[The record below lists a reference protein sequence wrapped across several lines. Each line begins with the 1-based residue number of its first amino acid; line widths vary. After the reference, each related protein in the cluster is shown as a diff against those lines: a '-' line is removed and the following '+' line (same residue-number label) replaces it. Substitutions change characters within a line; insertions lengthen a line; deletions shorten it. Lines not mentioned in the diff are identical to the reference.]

1 MHYDPSIE
9 REEREDRQL
18 SEWLRANPGTPKP
31 TLTVGQMHAI
41 LSAMPHS
48 DGIAHVWRQ
57 CCEVAWSEDAD
68 EFKVIRSD
76 IDQLNGIAVVKD
88 REDDNG

>member
-18 SEWLRANPGTPKP
+18 SEWLRANPATPKP
-31 TLTVGQMHAI
+31 TLTVSQMSAI
-41 LSAMPHS
+41 LSAMPRS
-48 DGIAHVWRQ
+48 DYTAHVWRQ
-57 CCEVAWSEDAD
+57 CCEVERSEDAD

-88 REDDNG
+88 KESDNG